1 MKKILLVIGTRPE
14 AIKMCPLLPALSDV
28 GLSPVLCVSGQ
39 HGALLWEALSFFSV
53 TPAYDLGLSRRAG
66 EGLSSFAGG
75 VMTALDSVL
84 AEEKPDLVLV
94 HGDTLTALAAAEGA
108 FLSRIPVGHVE
119 AGLRTGDL
127 SAPFPEEHARVQID
141 RFASYL
147 FAPTEAAK
155 QNLLREGRAESD
167 ILVSG
172 NTGVDAMRLFH
183 RPAFSHPVLDF
194 ARERRLLLLTLHR
207 RESQGEP
214 MRAMLRAVRR
224 ICEAFSDVCVF
235 FPCHPNPAVRSIAEE
250 VLGGAPRVL
259 LSDATDALTFQN
271 ILARAYLVLTDSG
284 GVQEE
289 APYFGVPVLVL
300 RERTERVEGVSAGV
314 LRVVG
319 TGEEGIV
326 SAATQL
332 LSDESAYRQMARA
345 RTPFGDGYAAV
356 RIAHFLRER
365 LV

>member
-39 HGALLWEALSFFSV
+39 HGALLWEVLSLFSV

-75 VMTALDSVL
+75 VMTALDSLL

-127 SAPFPEEHARVQID
+127 CAPFPEEHARVQID

-172 NTGVDAMRLFH
+172 NTGVDAMRLFY

-207 RESQGEP
+207 RESQGES

-224 ICEAFSDVCVF
+224 ICEAFPDVCVF

-250 VLGGAPRVL
+250 ELGGAPRVL
-259 LSDATDALTFQN
+259 LSDAIDALTFQN

-300 RERTERVEGVSAGV
+300 RERTERVEGVAAGV

-319 TGEEGIV
+319 TGEEEIV

-332 LSDESAYRQMARA
+332 LSDENAYRQMARA

-365 LV
+365 LA